1 MTLLQSLNYNWK
13 LHRGGRIT
21 ASNFHEVCHEK
32 VDDEPNEN
40 TSSLL
45 NKVMLYTT
53 TPNVPVITYGQENKK
68 RAWTQH
74 KTLSLQEH
82 QKFRFIYKRR
92 IYISWSITKWFNLM

>member
-21 ASNFHEVCHEK
+21 PSNFHEVCHKK

-53 TPNVPVITYGQENKK
+53 TPNVPVITFGQENKK

-82 QKFRFIYKRR
+82 QNFGL
-92 IYISWSITKWFNLM
+92 YINAEFTYLGASPNGLI